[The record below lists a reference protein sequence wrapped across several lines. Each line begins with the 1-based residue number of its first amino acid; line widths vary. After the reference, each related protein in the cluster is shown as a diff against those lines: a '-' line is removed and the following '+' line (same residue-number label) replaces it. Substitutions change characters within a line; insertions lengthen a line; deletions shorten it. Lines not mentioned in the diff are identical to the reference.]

1 MINIFLRR
9 LLQLQTALSLIE
21 LLVALPILA
30 LLSRAGLKMF
40 QSTQTSFVD
49 GRISLLKAKRNDAI
63 AAFIYNDFVDKALP
77 PSTAPR
83 LYVNSQMPD
92 GLQAAEKLAVA
103 VIFGTGSRFQF
114 AAPKCRLPRDAGP
127 DPGNVSSPSD
137 CMRFGQT
144 TFAQRVNQIPA
155 LGADIVFSIDGTST
169 RCSISRPLEGTDVGD
184 MAVAHVD
191 DSLCLRMAN
200 NLQNVLQTGDHIM
213 LPRFVV
219 YNSVDPASCHTSFIE
234 NVSASKSLYNW
245 ATGFITNAVCWRC
258 PAWHQTIDAIT

>member
-1 MINIFLRR
+1 MINIFLRQ
-9 LLQLQTALSLIE
+9 LLQPQPALSLIE
-21 LLVALPILA
+21 LLVALTILV

-49 GRISLLKAKRNDAI
+49 GRTSLVKDKQNEAI

-77 PSTAPR
+77 PTTAPS

-92 GLQAAEKLAVA
+92 DLQAPEKLAVA
-103 VIFGTGSRFQF
+103 TIFGTGSCFQF
-114 AAPKCRLPRDAGP
+114 AAPKCRLSRDADP
-127 DPGNVSSPSD
+127 DLGNVSSPAD

-144 TFAQRVNQIPA
+144 TFAQRVKHILA
-155 LGADIVFSIDGTST
+155 LGAKIVFSIDGTST

-191 DSLCLRMAN
+191 DNLCLRMAN
-200 NLQNVLQTGDHIM
+200 DPQNLPQTGNHIM

-219 YNSVDPASCHTSFIE
+219 
-234 NVSASKSLYNW
+234 
-245 ATGFITNAVCWRC
+245 
-258 PAWHQTIDAIT
+258 